1 MAPSGRFNRHAHA
14 VPQLAWAASGVL
26 TVVTDE
32 GSWVLP
38 PSRALWIP
46 GGVAHEVVASGSTTM
61 RSLYF
66 EPGQGPVGWT
76 GIQPVAVG
84 PLLTEL
90 IHHLATRVLPAPA
103 RMRAE
108 AVLMDLLEPVPVATL
123 DVPLPRDERAR
134 DVAQALLN
142 DPSDHRTLA
151 EWGRTVGAG
160 ARTLARA
167 FAADTGVP
175 FGRWRTSLRLSAAL
189 PYLAAGEPVGRV
201 ASLVGYDTP
210 SAFVAAFRRETGL
223 TPGANFR
230 NSQAG
235 RGYQAAGA

>member
-1 MAPSGRFNRHAHA
+1 MSPPPARGLPATHA
-14 VPQLAWAASGVL
+14 VNAPRSAWVGKLS
-26 TVVTDE
+26 
-32 GSWVLP
+32 
-38 PSRALWIP
+38 IP
-46 GGVAHEVVASGSTTM
+46 GGLAHEVVASGSTTM

-66 EPGQGPVGWT
+66 ERGQGPTGWT

-84 PLLTEL
+84 PLLTQL
-90 IHHLATRVLPAPA
+90 IHQLATGVLPA
-103 RMRAE
+103 RVRAE

-123 DVPLPRDERAR
+123 DVPLPRDGRAR

-142 DPSDHRTLA
+142 DPADHRTLA

-160 ARTLARA
+160 ARTLLRT

-210 SAFVAAFRRETGL
+210 SAFVAFRRETGL
-223 TPGANFR
+223 TPGAYFR
-230 NSQAG
+230 TPP
-235 RGYQAAGA
+235 RGE